1 MQPTRIHD
9 MGLFK
14 NRLKFIKSI
23 FYRKKT
29 KVLTVVIK
37 FYILYLINDNLIR
50 NNLFQDKWIK
60 KSYFQ
65 GIALMPFFT
74 N

>member
-1 MQPTRIHD
+1 MIWD
-9 MGLFK
+9 YLKIDLSSLSLF
-14 NRLKFIKSI
+14 FIE
-23 FYRKKT
+23 KKT

-65 GIALMPFFT
+65 GITLMPFFT